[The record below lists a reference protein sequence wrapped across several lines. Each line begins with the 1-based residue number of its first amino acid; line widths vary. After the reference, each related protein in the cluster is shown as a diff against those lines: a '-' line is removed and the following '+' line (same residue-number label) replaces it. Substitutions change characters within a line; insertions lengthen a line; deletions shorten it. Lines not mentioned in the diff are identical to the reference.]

1 MIFHLLVGMLP
12 YRRLIG
18 AMPVNKVL
26 ATLQLCPERIEGLVE
41 CTTPASNRWEDFVRT
56 KPLLGEGVLNYVQ
69 YKKQHFFVTH
79 RQSYFKKE
87 RLRQLYITVCR
98 HLGVDLSF
106 TGIRININIYMYMYI
121 LQRTR
126 QSL

>member
-1 MIFHLLVGMLP
+1 MH
-12 YRRLIG
+12 Y
-18 AMPVNKVL
+18 
-26 ATLQLCPERIEGLVE
+26 TS
-41 CTTPASNRWEDFVRT
+41 PASNCWEDFVRT
-56 KPLLGEGVLNYVQ
+56 KPLLGEGALNDVQ

-79 RQSYFKKE
+79 RQSYLKKE

-98 HLGVDLSF
+98 HLRVDLSF